1 MIRRSLGAD
10 LHRLADH
17 RYIGLGLFAGEID
30 VLSDFLDLSFRRARE
45 HVYDHAFSVRAA
57 NNVELLKAG
66 RVQPTIRAAVRTYLY
81 MRASSFWGVLFLHLA
96 KTLIRS
102 AGSFLGATTPLGTP
116 FPIAS

>member
-57 NNVELLKAG
+57 NNVELL
-66 RVQPTIRAAVRTYLY
+66 
-81 MRASSFWGVLFLHLA
+81 
-96 KTLIRS
+96 RS
-102 AGSFLGATTPLGTP
+102 ESWQGYSRR
-116 FPIAS
+116 